1 MHAVKS
7 WFTTTSIAIAVVMF
21 LAPPLAHADTYHI
34 YDLGD
39 ANGYTPIGIDA
50 SGAVVIADALT
61 FTYSIFVD
69 GMGVSEFSAPPP
81 LFAYDNGTA
90 CSPVLP
96 SGMDQVGRA
105 TCNGDYEVLGA
116 EYLDKNIGIYTGT
129 DPADFLQAGTV
140 DILLLNS
147 SGDFAWTD
155 GRDEENFEAID
166 LTTDQ
171 VPEPSSI
178 FLLSTG
184 LFAISGLRRRLFQ

>member
-1 MHAVKS
+1 MHAAKP
-7 WFTTTSIAIAVVMF
+7 WLTAIAVVMF
-21 LAPPLAHADTYHI
+21 LAPSLAHADTYRI

-39 ANGYTPIGIDA
+39 GNFYTPIGIDH
-50 SGAVVIADALT
+50 SGRVVIENDDDS
-61 FTYSIFVD
+61 TYSIFVD
-69 GMGVSEFSAPPP
+69 GMGVSESSTPPP
-81 LFAYDNGTA
+81 LFAYDNGTP

-96 SGMDQVGRA
+96 SGMSQVGRA
-105 TCNGDYEVLGA
+105 TCNSGYEVLGA
-116 EYLDKNIGIYTGT
+116 EYLGAARGIYTG
-129 DPADFLQAGTV
+129 PAPTDFLQAGTV
-140 DILLLNS
+140 DILVLNS